1 MNIDNNTFWD
11 RFDESLK
18 TDGRK
23 LKELCESLSISYGT
37 ITQNRSQKK
46 YPNLENAALLCKALN
61 ASLDTWV
68 FGNTTKEEKNP
79 EVVAVTKSSR
89 LQHIISVLLKAPEKL
104 DALETFLDIKH
115 LTSGGGGSSHKLLK
129 AQM

>member
-46 YPNLENAALLCKALN
+46 YPILRTQLYSAKLKCIARYL
-61 ASLDTWV
+61 V
-68 FGNTTKEEKNP
+68 FGITTKEEKNQKWLP
-79 EVVAVTKSSR
+79 YKVSR
-89 LQHIISVLLKAPEKL
+89 LQHIISVLLKPRKTGCLGDIPRYQAPHFRRWGE
-104 DALETFLDIKH
+104 
-115 LTSGGGGSSHKLLK
+115 
-129 AQM
+129 